1 MALTVTMLVFGLL
14 LTAMRWID
22 TCEMEERRSNQVFS
36 VLYTRDTVIQF
47 GMDTVLNK
55 LSSSRAVWHEVTVK
69 PEDYSIMLDK
79 LDNSLL
85 SKNGVI
91 QIEINNIAEDLDKY
105 SYPRYGS
112 FQNAAMELSRF
123 GSLEINKESIGQE
136 RTVGEP
142 AAYVLKP
149 IELELSYR
157 AGNGT
162 VHRRCRVLN
171 SQLQVSDEEEKTV
184 AQLDFTHCKIELLE
198 QDYYE
203 E

>member
-22 TCEMEERRSNQVFS
+22 SCEMEERRSNQVFS
-36 VLYTRDTVIQF
+36 VLYTRDAVIQF

-85 SKNGVI
+85 SQNGVI
-91 QIEINNIAEDLDKY
+91 QIEIGDIAEGMKRY
-105 SYPRYGS
+105 SCPGYVS
-112 FQNAAMELSRF
+112 FQNAEMELSRF
-123 GSLEINKESIGQE
+123 GSLEMNEESIVQE
-136 RTVGEP
+136 RTAGEP

-157 AGNGT
+157 SGNGT
-162 VHRRCRVLN
+162 IRRRCRVLN

-184 AQLDFTHCKIELLE
+184 AQLDFTQCSIELLE